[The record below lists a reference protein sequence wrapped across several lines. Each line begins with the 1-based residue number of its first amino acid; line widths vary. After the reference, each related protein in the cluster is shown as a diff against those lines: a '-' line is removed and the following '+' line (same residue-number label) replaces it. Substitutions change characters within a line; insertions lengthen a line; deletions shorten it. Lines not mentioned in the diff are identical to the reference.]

1 MRLQIRNN
9 EAWVLR
15 IKGSTSYTIY
25 DNLEAVQKELFYK
38 MKDIKAKD
46 IELMKLTLTHNG
58 GRLEQNDKFWM
69 KICLI
74 QKRII
79 KQKKRN

>member
-9 EAWVLR
+9 EAWILR
-15 IKGSTSYTIY
+15 KKGSTSYTIF
-25 DNLEAVQKELFYK
+25 DCLEAVQKELYK
-38 MKDIKAKD
+38 MKDVKE

-74 QKRII
+74 LKRT
-79 KQKKRN
+79 KEKKGDKNV